1 MIQIVEESVEVLVM
15 GMFRKSFFWAAAFG
29 FAALVS
35 TQANANLI
43 ISANGT
49 TVSNT
54 DTSNMTASFAGSVG
68 GFNINNLF
76 VAGAAAFGGNGL
88 LLDVTSLDI
97 STSGAGNLTLLFTET
112 NLTGMSPSVFNTEF
126 SAATFKNISAT
137 RSVFLD
143 TTNQGL
149 STTLLSMTS
158 GANSITSSTPQILSG
173 PYSLTEEID
182 LTALSVG
189 ATLSADDQVTVPEPA
204 TLGLFGV
211 GLVVIGVSLR
221 RRRSGAPVGA

>member
-1 MIQIVEESVEVLVM
+1 M
-15 GMFRKSFFWAAAFG
+15 GKCRRSSLWAAAFG
-29 FAALVS
+29 AAALVS
-35 TQANANLI
+35 TEANANLI

-54 DTSNMTASFAGSVG
+54 DIANMTASYTGSIG

-97 STSGAGNLTLLFTET
+97 STLGSGTLKLLFTET
-112 NLTGMSPSVFNTEF
+112 NLTGISPSVFNSEF
-126 SAATFKNISAT
+126 SAPTFKNISAT
-137 RSVFLD
+137 RSFFLD

-149 STTLLSMTS
+149 TTTLLGTTS
-158 GANSITSSTPQILSG
+158 NSNAIITSAPQILSG
-173 PYSLTEEID
+173 PYSLTEEVD

-189 ATLSADDQVTVPEPA
+189 ATLSADDQVSVPEPA
-204 TLGLFGV
+204 SLGLFGA
-211 GLVVIGVSLR
+211 GLVVIGALLR
-221 RRRSGAPVGA
+221 RRRSGVLVEG